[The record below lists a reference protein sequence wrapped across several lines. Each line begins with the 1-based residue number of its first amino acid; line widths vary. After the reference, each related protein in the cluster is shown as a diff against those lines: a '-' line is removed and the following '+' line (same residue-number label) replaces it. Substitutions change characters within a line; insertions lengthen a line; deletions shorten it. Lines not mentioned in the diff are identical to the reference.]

1 MSAILTGNSSPFP
14 HVYVCMF
21 AFRYLCAYLSVHPSI
36 RGEGGGAWPV
46 TGLEVEDSDTT
57 ERAHTHEY
65 LWPILLSWLLC
76 KWQTPTHQRPDETW
90 TVGSSGK
97 FPSQSGLNSPFL
109 LWLALSPAAWP
120 TPPSLACVASS
131 CLQRIPRL
139 PGSLLNSER
148 SSYPHPPVLKLLLFG
163 KV

>member
-1 MSAILTGNSSPFP
+1 MSAILTVNSSPP
-14 HVYVCMF
+14 HVYACVF
-21 AFRYLCAYLSVHPSI
+21 AFRCLCTYLSVHPSV
-36 RGEGGGAWPV
+36 RGEDGGAWPA
-46 TGLEVEDSDTT
+46 TGLEVEDLDTA
-57 ERAHTHEY
+57 ERAHTQISMTY
-65 LWPILLSWLLC
+65 LSRLLC
-76 KWQTPTHQRPDETW
+76 KWQTPTHQRPDETC

-120 TPPSLACVASS
+120 TPPSLACVAPS

-139 PGSLLNSER
+139 PGSLLNSEH
-148 SSYPHPPVLKLLLFG
+148 SSYPHPPVLKLLLFD